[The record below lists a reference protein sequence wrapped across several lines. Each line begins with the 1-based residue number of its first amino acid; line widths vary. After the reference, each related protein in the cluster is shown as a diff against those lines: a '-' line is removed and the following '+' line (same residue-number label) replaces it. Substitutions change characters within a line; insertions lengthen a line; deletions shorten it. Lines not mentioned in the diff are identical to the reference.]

1 MDSSF
6 KRLTYTRYAD
16 DFICGVI
23 GSKEDAHRI
32 KADIKDYLEA
42 VLKLELSVE
51 KTLITNARDKA
62 KFLGYHLYI
71 RQSNLAK
78 RDSAGRL
85 VRNYTGRL
93 VLEVSIETIRD
104 RLLSYGAM
112 KMTYHRGYEVWKP
125 TARYF
130 MKDCDDL
137 EILERYNAEIRG
149 FL

>member
-1 MDSSF
+1 
-6 KRLTYTRYAD
+6 YAD

-23 GSKEDAHRI
+23 GSKEDARRI
-32 KADIKDYLEA
+32 KADIKDYLET
-42 VLKLELSVE
+42 VLKLELSEE

-62 KFLGYHLYI
+62 RFLGYHLYI

-78 RDSAGRL
+78 RDSSGRL

-112 KMTYHRGYEVWKP
+112 KMT
-125 TARYF
+125 
-130 MKDCDDL
+130 
-137 EILERYNAEIRG
+137 
-149 FL
+149 